1 MGLTFQLIPTLL
13 CLLACTSAFVH
24 GLQCNNTLKETIKLL
39 NNLTEKTVSCH
50 YLAPSLQ
57 TKHACTKLLIPDAF
71 AAWKSTT
78 ENETF
83 CRVAS
88 VLQKSYNNCT
98 DSHFKK
104 QLKALSRS
112 VRRIANMTN
121 CPMNEAKT
129 CTLKDLL
136 ERLKMIMKEKY
147 SKCQRIF

>member
-39 NNLTEKTVSCH
+39 NNLTEKT
-50 YLAPSLQ
+50 
-57 TKHACTKLLIPDAF
+57 HACTKLLIPDAF